1 MNNKDEL
8 KGILRPTIVV
18 QHYLGQ
24 PVKSNNLGMWYKSPF
39 RSERT
44 ASFLV
49 NDVKGIHDF
58 GTSEHYDVI
67 SFIQE
72 LYRIDFIS
80 AVNKLSYDF
89 GISQDRESSKEL
101 EKYLIKRREEEI
113 EVKKNLNSWFNS
125 TYIKLCEELKIWKK
139 TMPYLKKEALALA
152 YLKDAKMEYL
162 IELFINA
169 TEEEKLE
176 LWKARE
182 DIQKYI

>member
-8 KGILRPTIVV
+8 KEILTPTVVV

-49 NDVKGIHDF
+49 SDVKGIHDF

-67 SFIQE
+67 SFVQE
-72 LYRIDFIS
+72 LFHIDFLM

-89 GISQDRESSKEL
+89 GIAQDRESSKEL
-101 EKYLIKRREEEI
+101 NKYLIRRKEEEI
-113 EVKKNLNSWFNS
+113 EIKRNLNSWFND
-125 TYIKLCEELKIWKK
+125 TYIQLCEEIKQWKK
-139 TMPYLKKEALALA
+139 TIPHLKQEALALA
-152 YLKDAKMEYL
+152 YTIDAKLEYL

-169 TEEEKLE
+169 TEEDKLE